1 VGVCCDWS
9 VRATI
14 FRCLQAGSRPIS
26 FRCWRDPL
34 RRSLILLEFSIA
46 SCNETRAATARAGA
60 EHWMRLINCF
70 GGDDPNKLPWWRL
83 RLLTWQLHSGGT
95 AGIRGGG
102 RRGCDD
108 SGSVAHAAICGHKSR
123 VAAAGRVGG
132 LWRRELREA
141 HASHASRRC
150 SPDMAPHSLLWA

>member
-1 VGVCCDWS
+1 MQPRESSHFEFYELGQDKLVVPLSNSSLYTEDWLGLRQLDAGGRLCCDWS

-70 GGDDPNKLPWWRL
+70 GGDDPNKLPW
-83 RLLTWQLHSGGT
+83 
-95 AGIRGGG
+95 
-102 RRGCDD
+102 
-108 SGSVAHAAICGHKSR
+108 
-123 VAAAGRVGG
+123 
-132 LWRRELREA
+132 
-141 HASHASRRC
+141 
-150 SPDMAPHSLLWA
+150 